1 MTFLK
6 TQFALILLL
15 LSPLSQHL
23 QAQTPSDFTTIIDR
37 IRAGFSNG
45 TVASHDSSVLS
56 LRSTLQTNGSWND
69 INYSSTAQ
77 TNWQPGNHFAR
88 ISTLSR
94 AYSRPESSFY
104 GNDTLRQQI
113 INALQYWLTLSPAP
127 TSTNWFYLSISV
139 PKDIGTILIAMRYSP
154 NPLPASLDSS
164 MITWMSKGTPI
175 TQSPA
180 KDGSNLTDVAQHYI
194 MRACLTQNQ
203 SLLNEAVTATSNSI
217 LVSSGEGIQSDHS
230 YRAHGAQ
237 LYLYGYG
244 REYISGISNI
254 AAYVTGTGYA
264 FSSEKMALFS
274 NMVRNG
280 FMKVSRGGF
289 ADFNV
294 YNRGISRPN
303 TGRADSSLIRK
314 VQAIDLPQYYDYYE
328 QTLNRMNGNQLPSH
342 MVNPENLHYWRS
354 DYTIHHRTSFLFSVR
369 SVSNR
374 TVKAEMGNG
383 ENIKGY
389 YLSDG
394 ANFIAVNGD
403 EYFNI
408 YPVWEWNKIPGTTVP
423 EITTYPVRSS
433 WGTNPGTASFVG
445 AVSNGQYGAS
455 AFAMN
460 DYSTQAKKAWF
471 FFDKEIVCL
480 GTGITSTASQP
491 INTTLNQC
499 LLNGPVNI
507 KTNSGESTL
516 STGNHNFN
524 GNLNWVH
531 HNQVGYYLHTPG
543 NLQLSNQSQSGTQK
557 SINTG
562 YSDELITKDVFK
574 LWWKHGTQPVN
585 NSYAYSILPGTSLS
599 NLQQYDTSAI
609 QIISNS
615 PAIQAVYHD
624 SLQQLQA
631 VFHQEDSLQFNG
643 VKIKAGQPCILLLS
657 NIHSSTIQLS
667 IADPTQLLQQ
677 AWIAVENPALGTMRN
692 FQTSLPQSMYAGSS
706 VQGEINL
713 SSTVYIPPTNSPV
726 LATIIAS
733 ADAYVRDGTYA
744 NTNYPTGNLVVKT
757 DGSGYSRQ
765 AFLQF
770 DLSNF
775 TGSVDSAFLRLFIT
789 NANTTVQTTNWEI
802 HEISNNT
809 WTETGITWNNQP
821 IAGQLITTVPGQSAG
836 NTLLIPVT
844 SLIHSTLAGSK
855 IWGIQISS
863 TAIGST
869 TDAQFGSRENTTT
882 NYRPALLLHGREGQ
896 FQYQYDTLVASR
908 DSWIRSGAGAADKNF
923 GAAGYMAIRNNSS
936 DHQIP
941 YLQFDRRAEVGKTLN
956 ATLQVFATS
965 SDTSIQFQLHQL
977 NNHSWLEGTGNYQ
990 GANNTTSGALTWNN
1004 APVTGSLVQT
1014 ATNIQSN
1021 QYIRFSL
1028 NLNDLIMNSD
1038 SALSY
1043 RIISNKNI
1051 YASFA
1056 SRQSGNSSQYPTL
1069 IRLMEIPGGHTSA
1082 AAVISASMESIS
1094 SLTSHPGSIRFFPN
1108 PARQQ
1113 ITTEANYPI
1122 QQIRLYSNTGQL
1134 IKQEN
1139 GNLSGLQ
1146 TINLQALPAGMYN
1159 LQVSGKKE
1167 INTCKIM
1174 ILPD

>member
-1 MTFLK
+1 M
-6 TQFALILLL
+6 
-15 LSPLSQHL
+15 
-23 QAQTPSDFTTIIDR
+23 DR

-56 LRSTLQTNGSWND
+56 LRSSLQNNGSWND
-69 INYSSTAQ
+69 INYGSTAQ
-77 TNWQPGNHFAR
+77 TNWQPGNHFVR

-113 INALQYWLTLSPAP
+113 INTLQYWLTLSPAP

-154 NPLPASLDSS
+154 VPLPALLDSS
-164 MITWMSKGTPI
+164 LISWMTKGTPI

-203 SLLNEAVTATSNSI
+203 SLLNQAVTATSNSI

-264 FSSEKMALFS
+264 FSSEKMVLFS

-289 ADFNV
+289 TDFNV
-294 YNRGISRPN
+294 YNRSISRPN
-303 TGRADSSLIRK
+303 AGRADSSLIRK
-314 VQAIDLPQYYDYYE
+314 VQAIDLAQYYNYYE
-328 QTLNRMNGNQLPSH
+328 QTLNRMNGNQPPSY
-342 MVNPENLHYWRS
+342 MVSPENVHYWRS
-354 DYTIHHRTSFLFSVR
+354 DYMVHHRASFLFSVR
-369 SVSNR
+369 AVSTR

-460 DYSTQAKKAWF
+460 DYTTQAKKAWF
-471 FFDKEIVCL
+471 FFDREVVCL
-480 GTGITSTASQP
+480 GTGIISTASQP

-499 LLNGPVNI
+499 LLNGSVNI
-507 KTNSGESTL
+507 KTSSGESTL
-516 STGNHNFN
+516 TIGNHSFN
-524 GNLNWVH
+524 GNLKWVY
-531 HNQVGYYLHTPG
+531 HNNVGYYLHTSG

-585 NSYAYSILPGTSLS
+585 NSYAYSILPGTSLT
-599 NLQQYDTSAI
+599 NLQQYDTSVI

-615 PAIQAVYHD
+615 PSIQAVYHD
-624 SLQQLQA
+624 SLHQLQA
-631 VFHQEDSLQFNG
+631 VFHQADSLQFNG
-643 VKIKAGQPCILLLS
+643 VKIKTGQACILLLT
-657 NIHSSTIQLS
+657 NIHSNTIQVS

-677 AWIAVENPALGTMRN
+677 AWLAVENPALGTMRQ
-692 FQTSLPQSMYAGSS
+692 FQSSLPENLEAGGS

-713 SSTVYIPPTNSPV
+713 SSMVYTPPTNSPV
-726 LATIIAS
+726 LATIIAN
-733 ADAYVRDGTYA
+733 ADAFVRDGSYA
-744 NTNYPTGNLVVKT
+744 NTNYPNGNLVIKT
-757 DGSGYSRQ
+757 DGSGYSRK

-775 TGSVDSAFLRLFIT
+775 SGSVDSAFLRLYIT

-802 HEISNNT
+802 HEITNNN
-809 WTETGITWNNQP
+809 WTETGVTWNNQP
-821 IAGQLITTVPGQSAG
+821 VAGQLITTLPGQSAG

-855 IWGIQISS
+855 KWGIRISS

-869 TDAQFGSRENTTT
+869 TDAQFGSRENATSH
-882 NYRPALLLHGREGQ
+882 YQPALLLHGREGQ
-896 FQYQYDTLVASR
+896 YQYQYDTLVVAR
-908 DSWIRSGAGAADKNF
+908 DSWIRSGAGSADKNF
-923 GAAGYMAIRNNSS
+923 GAAGYLAIRNNST

-941 YLQFDRRAEVGKTLN
+941 YLQFDRRGEIGRTMKAH
-956 ATLQVFATS
+956 LQVFATA
-965 SDTSIQFQLHQL
+965 SDTSIQYLLYQL
-977 NNHSWLEGTGNYQ
+977 NTNNWLEGTGNYQ
-990 GANNTTSGALTWNN
+990 GANNSVIGAITWNN
-1004 APVTGSLVQT
+1004 APIAGNLVQT
-1014 ATNIQSN
+1014 ATQISAN
-1021 QYIRFSL
+1021 QFIRFSL
-1028 NLNDLIMNSD
+1028 NPNDLVMSGD
-1038 SALSY
+1038 SALSF
-1043 RIISNKNI
+1043 RIISSKNI
-1051 YASFA
+1051 YASLV
-1056 SRQSGNSSQYPTL
+1056 SRQAGNSSQYPSL
-1069 IRLMEIPGGHTSA
+1069 IRLMEKPTGQLNAA
-1082 AAVISASMESIS
+1082 AAVNPLMESPR
-1094 SLTSHPGSIRFFPN
+1094 SLTANPGSIRFFPN

-1113 ITTEANYPI
+1113 ITIQANYPI
-1122 QQIRLYSNTGQL
+1122 QQIRLFSNTGQL
-1134 IKQEN
+1134 VKQQN
-1139 GNLSGLQ
+1139 GNLSGQQ
-1146 TINLQALPAGMYN
+1146 TINLQALPAGIYN

-1167 INTCKIM
+1167 NNIRKIM
-1174 ILPD
+1174 ILPQRLP